1 MSYASWFDRHAKK
14 HKKIVDK
21 LVNNNLS
28 EAEIVQYFDFDNMV
42 KQENKFCPLYQTN
55 TKCHD
60 MQKLNCYLCAC
71 PHFRFNDDGL
81 DTYNGSKILSKC
93 DINNGT
99 KLKAKDVIHHDC
111 STCSVPHH
119 QEYILK
125 NFDTDWKKIM
135 KDCNLN
141 EV

>member
-1 MSYASWFDRHAKK
+1 MSYASWFERHSKK

-21 LVNNNLS
+21 LLANNLS
-28 EAEIVQYFDFDNMV
+28 EEEIVKYFDFDNMV
-42 KQENKFCPLYQTN
+42 KEEPKFCPLYKTN

-60 MQKLNCYLCAC
+60 MESLNCYLCAC
-71 PHFRFNDDGL
+71 PNFRFNDEGL
-81 DTYNGSKILSKC
+81 DTYNGSKVLSKC
-93 DINNGT
+93 EINNGA
-99 KLKAKDVIHHDC
+99 KLKSKDVIHHDC

-119 QEYILK
+119 QEFVLK

-135 KDCNLN
+135 KNCNLN